1 MRPGRP
7 VVDRGHRRRGRG
19 AGVTPWLASV
29 SAAAAVAL
37 ALPIRPRLRTA
48 APTAAMSPAV
58 GWLHRHR
65 LLWSG
70 LAGLGALLLLQGPI
84 APAAGVA
91 AAVGT
96 WVAVGRAEPADVR
109 RRRAEVRRDLPH
121 VVDLLAATLRA
132 GAAPGDGVAL
142 VAAALPGAA
151 ADRLSGVAARL
162 ALGLDPV
169 QVWEGLAGDPEL
181 GRLGRAL
188 ARAQSS
194 GAPVVAAVERLADDL
209 ARAARAETEER
220 ARAVGVKAALPL
232 GLCLLPAF
240 VLVGIVPLVVAL
252 LAALDLG

>member
-1 MRPGRP
+1 
-7 VVDRGHRRRGRG
+7 
-19 AGVTPWLASV
+19 VTPWLPVAC
-29 SAAAAVAL
+29 AAGAAAL
-37 ALPIRPRLRTA
+37 ALPVRPVLRA
-48 APTAAMSPAV
+48 RAPTAPSSSTV

-70 LAGLGALLLLQGPI
+70 LAGLGAFLFLSGPV

-91 AAVGT
+91 AAVGA
-96 WVAVGRAEPADVR
+96 WIAVGRAEPADVR
-109 RRRAEVRRDLPH
+109 RRRAEVRRDLPY
-121 VVDLLAATLRA
+121 VVDLFAATLRG

-151 ADRLSGVAARL
+151 ADRLSSVAARL
-162 ALGLDPV
+162 SLGLDPV
-169 QVWEGLAGDPEL
+169 QVWEGLADDPEL

-188 ARAQSS
+188 ARAQST
-194 GAPVVAAVERLADDL
+194 GAPVVASVERLADDL
-209 ARAARAETEER
+209 ARSARAETEER

-252 LAALDLG
+252 LSALDLG